1 MSPGVPV
8 PGERRDA
15 EKAWQV
21 FRYYNGVQAED
32 PHASGLAMYE
42 RGYRDCLADVTDFA
56 GLHAAVHRL
65 ADLLEA
71 TVREREAIK
80 LIAETD
86 AAGRE
91 WGLSNAMAEEH
102 AIAHPDQEQE
112 ELPF

>member
-1 MSPGVPV
+1 MSPGIAV
-8 PGERRDA
+8 PGEKRDA

-21 FRYYNGVQAED
+21 WRHFQPNQAED
-32 PHASGLAMYE
+32 PHATALALYD

-56 GLHAAVHRL
+56 GLHAAIHRL

-71 TVREREAIK
+71 TVREREAIR

>member
-1 MSPGVPV
+1 MSPGIAV
-8 PGERRDA
+8 PGEKRDA

-21 FRYYNGVQAED
+21 WKYYNPNQAED
-32 PHASGLAMYE
+32 SHATALALYD

-71 TVREREAIK
+71 TVREREAVK
-80 LIAETD
+80 LVAETD
-86 AAGRE
+86 AAAYA
-91 WGLSNAMAEEH
+91 WAMSNANAEEQS
-102 AIAHPDQEQE
+102 IRNEDLE